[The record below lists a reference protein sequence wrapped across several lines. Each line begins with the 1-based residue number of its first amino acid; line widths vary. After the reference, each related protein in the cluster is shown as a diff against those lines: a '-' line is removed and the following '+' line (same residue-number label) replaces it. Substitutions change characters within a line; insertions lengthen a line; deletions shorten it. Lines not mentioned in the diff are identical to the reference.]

1 MAKKAE
7 KVTKIEEVKE
17 VKEVKVE
24 KAEKVEKV
32 ERAPKIKPSK
42 LEQSILDAIKSAK
55 LGLPDW
61 GAFAKQE
68 HITLEYVQNRVD
80 WMRRVRMIK

>member
-7 KVTKIEEVKE
+7 KVTKVVEEKIVKAE
-17 VKEVKVE
+17 KVEKEVKVE
-24 KAEKVEKV
+24 KAEK
-32 ERAPKIKPSK
+32 APKIIPSK

-68 HITLEYVQNRVD
+68 HITLDYVQNRVD
-80 WMRRVRMIK
+80 WMRRVGMIR

>member
-1 MAKKAE
+1 MAKKIE
-7 KVTKIEEVKE
+7 KVQKAKPTKAA
-17 VKEVKVE
+17 KVVV
-24 KAEKVEKV
+24 EKVEK
-32 ERAPKIKPSK
+32 APKIKPSK

-80 WMRRVRMIK
+80 WMRRVRMIR

>member
-1 MAKKAE
+1 MAKKTE
-7 KVTKIEEVKE
+7 KAVKAT
-17 VKEVKVE
+17 KVE
-24 KAEKVEKV
+24 EEK
-32 ERAPKIKPSK
+32 APKIKPSK

-61 GAFAKQE
+61 AAFAKQE

-80 WMRRVRMIK
+80 WMRRVGMIK

>member
-1 MAKKAE
+1 MAKKSE
-7 KVTKIEEVKE
+7 KAVKAA
-17 VKEVKVE
+17 KVE
-24 KAEKVEKV
+24 EEK
-32 ERAPKIKPSK
+32 APKIKPSK

-61 GAFAKQE
+61 AAFAKQE

-80 WMRRVRMIK
+80 WMRRVGMIK

>member
-7 KVTKIEEVKE
+7 KV
-17 VKEVKVE
+17 VKVAKVEEE
-24 KAEKVEKV
+24 KAEK
-32 ERAPKIKPSK
+32 APKIKPTK

-61 GAFAKQE
+61 AAFAKQE
-68 HITLEYVQNRVD
+68 HITLDYVQNRVD
-80 WMRRVRMIK
+80 WMRRVGMIK

>member
-7 KVTKIEEVKE
+7 KVTKVE
-17 VKEVKVE
+17 VE
-24 KAEKVEKV
+24 KAEK
-32 ERAPKIKPSK
+32 APKIKPSK
-42 LEQSILDAIKSAK
+42 LEQSILDAIKGAK

-80 WMRRVRMIK
+80 WMRRVGMIK

>member
-1 MAKKAE
+1 MDSVGSYNRSDE
-7 KVTKIEEVKE
+7 
-17 VKEVKVE
+17 
-24 KAEKVEKV
+24 
-32 ERAPKIKPSK
+32 
-42 LEQSILDAIKSAK
+42 AK

-80 WMRRVRMIK
+80 WMRRVGMIR